1 MSHLVLSMMPGKLLA
16 LVELFGYKGDR
27 KFGLELLE
35 RAGGWGANGRVVEKG
50 EWFRSLIVFWY
61 CEWEQEVLIYLLTE
75 AEGVRRAICDMSL
88 LIFHLVLSAFTF
100 EGVDVRKA
108 TRILEWNLKRY
119 PNGACSVLGG
129 CVF

>member
-50 EWFRSLIVFWY
+50 EWSRSLIMFWY
-61 CEWEQEVLIYLLTE
+61 CELGARSTNMLAYRSRRSPTCNLRYVATHLPPRPL
-75 AEGVRRAICDMSL
+75 GV
-88 LIFHLVLSAFTF
+88 HV
-100 EGVDVRKA
+100 
-108 TRILEWNLKRY
+108 
-119 PNGACSVLGG
+119 
-129 CVF
+129 